1 MIALFSLRATPSTLV
16 GMAGPKSKS
25 ALSEALGAFE
35 AHLTAE
41 RRASPLTVRAYLADV
56 GELIAFLREHED
68 AAPTLRML
76 LGLSIA
82 EFRAW
87 LSSLAAS
94 EISPRS
100 RARKLSSVKSFYRFL
115 DRTGLG
121 RNTAIAEIKA
131 PRFARP
137 PPRPVPTASAQSMIE
152 DAAEEGGAP
161 WIAARDTAIFLLLY
175 GAGLRISEALG
186 LPAEIA
192 DGREALEIAGKGR
205 KLRRVPLIAVIRDAL
220 KDCRAKLPFEVKSD
234 EPLFRGEKGGAL
246 NPRIVQRRM
255 AQMRGRF
262 GLPETATPHA
272 LRHAFAT
279 DLLRAGAD
287 LRTIQELL
295 GHASLSTTQN
305 YTEVDPTHLLAQYT
319 KAHPRA

>member
-1 MIALFSLRATPSTLV
+1 
-16 GMAGPKSKS
+16 MAKSKS
-25 ALSEALGAFE
+25 RSALNEALQAFE
-35 AHLTAE
+35 AHLAAE
-41 RRASPLTVRAYLADV
+41 RRASALTARAYLADI
-56 GELIAFLREHED
+56 GELVAFLREHED
-68 AAPTLRML
+68 AEPTLKML
-76 LGLSIA
+76 LGLRVA

-87 LSSLAAS
+87 LSHLATADV
-94 EISPRS
+94 SPRS

-115 DRTGLG
+115 DRSGAG
-121 RNTAIAEIKA
+121 RNAAIAEIKA
-131 PRFARP
+131 PKFSRP
-137 PPRPVPTASAQSMIE
+137 PPRPVPTSSAQDMIDNVSE
-152 DAAEEGGAP
+152 ADGEP

-186 LPAEIA
+186 LPAESA
-192 DGREALEIAGKGR
+192 DGREALAIAGKGR
-205 KLRRVPLIAVIRDAL
+205 KLRRVPLLGVIGEAL
-220 KDCRAKLPFEVKSD
+220 KDYCAKLPFAVKA
-234 EPLFRGEKGGAL
+234 EEALFRGEKGGPL

-255 AQMRGRF
+255 AQMRGRL

-305 YTEVDPTHLLAQYT
+305 YTEVDSVHLLAQYA

>member
-1 MIALFSLRATPSTLV
+1 MAKRAQSELQQAL
-16 GMAGPKSKS
+16 
-25 ALSEALGAFE
+25 EAFK

-41 RRASPLTVRAYLADV
+41 RRASALTVRAYLADV
-56 GELIAFLREHED
+56 GELISFLREHED
-68 AAPTLRML
+68 RAPTLKML
-76 LGLSIA
+76 LGLTVA

-87 LSSLAAS
+87 LSHLAS
-94 EISPRS
+94 DDVSPRS

-115 DRTGLG
+115 DRTGAG
-121 RNTAIAEIKA
+121 RNAAIAEIKA
-131 PRFARP
+131 PKFSRP
-137 PPRPVPTASAQSMIE
+137 PPRPVPTASAQSMVADE
-152 DAAEEGGAP
+152 NGSGAEP
-161 WIAARDTAIFLLLY
+161 WIAARDAAIFLMLY

-186 LPAEIA
+186 LKAEIA
-192 DGREALEIAGKGR
+192 DGREALEISGKGR
-205 KLRRVPLIAVIRDAL
+205 KLRRVPLLAVIRDAVKEYRSKVPFDL
-220 KDCRAKLPFEVKSD
+220 KADDV
-234 EPLFRGEKGGAL
+234 LFRGEKGGVL

-255 AQMRGRF
+255 AQMRGSL

-295 GHASLSTTQN
+295 GHSSLSTTQN
-305 YTEVDPTHLLAQYT
+305 YTEVDPSHLLQQYA

>member
-1 MIALFSLRATPSTLV
+1 
-16 GMAGPKSKS
+16 MAAVKKP
-25 ALSEALGAFE
+25 ALSEALAAFE
-35 AHLTAE
+35 AHLIAE
-41 RRASPLTVRAYLADV
+41 RRASALTARAYLADV
-56 GELIAFLREHED
+56 GELIAFLREHEER
-68 AAPTLRML
+68 APTLKTL
-76 LGLSIA
+76 LALTVA

-87 LSSLAAS
+87 LSKLAAS
-94 EISPRS
+94 EIGARS

-115 DRTGLG
+115 DRAGFG
-121 RNTAIAEIKA
+121 RSAAIASIKA
-131 PRFARP
+131 PKFARP
-137 PPRPVPTASAQSMIE
+137 PPRPVVTSAAQGLID
-152 DAAEEGGAP
+152 DAGAAGGEP

-186 LPAEIA
+186 LSADIA

-205 KLRRVPLIAVIRDAL
+205 KLRRVPLLAAIRDAL
-220 KDCRAKLPFEVKSD
+220 VDYRAKLPFEVKAD
-234 EPLFRGEKGGAL
+234 EALFRGEKGGAL

-255 AQMRGRF
+255 AQMRGRL

-279 DLLRAGAD
+279 DLLRSGAD

-305 YTEVDPTHLLAQYT
+305 YTEVDPTHLLAQYA